1 MEKQYV
7 MVVYVRSKL
16 QQVVAV
22 EQLKKWGEELR
33 GPDGIV
39 INDVHIDE
47 LYDPAEM
54 SGRKI

>member
-22 EQLKKWGEELR
+22 EQLKKWGDELR
-33 GPDGIV
+33 GPDGIM
-39 INDVHIDE
+39 INDIHIDE
-47 LYDPAEM
+47 VWEPAETA
-54 SGRKI
+54 GRK